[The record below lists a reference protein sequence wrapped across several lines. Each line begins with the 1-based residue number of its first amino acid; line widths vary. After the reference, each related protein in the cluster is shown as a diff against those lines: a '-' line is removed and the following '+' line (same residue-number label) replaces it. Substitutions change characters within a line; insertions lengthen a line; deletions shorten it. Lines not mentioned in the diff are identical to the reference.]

1 MKKQDSLSG
10 VYWYRHMCE
19 CSDSKPWI
27 VVGHVKSSTK
37 KLNDN
42 SFGQTSSFVQKLS
55 AFAAS
60 LTGAEVELAA

>member
-1 MKKQDSLSG
+1 
-10 VYWYRHMCE
+10 MCE